1 MSNCMIQGHHGC
13 PNKSNVYHECTKFC
27 EQRWKNG
34 IKRPKNGYL
43 KSRNA
48 MLEKFPLPKNW
59 HEVYD
64 PGT

>member
-1 MSNCMIQGHHGC
+1 
-13 PNKSNVYHECTKFC
+13 
-27 EQRWKNG
+27 
-34 IKRPKNGYL
+34 L

-48 MLEKFPLPKNW
+48 MLEKYPLPKNW